1 MNKKRA
7 FEIIANFSRSKVLVV
22 GDMMVDHFIWG
33 KVSRISPEAPV
44 PVVEV
49 HSDNLLLGG
58 CANVLNN
65 IYTLGG
71 MVYGSGIVGADEMG
85 KRLLDEFRKRDIST
99 EGIAVEPNR
108 PTTMKTRIIAHS
120 QQVVR
125 FDRESR
131 QPVQPKSIERI
142 MEYIKKMVS
151 DDLGAIVISDYN
163 KGAITKTLLDGIRG
177 LIAGRNIVVCVDPK
191 QSDFSLYQG
200 FDVVTPNHHE
210 ASQALGIE
218 DIKKNNAYL
227 DAGKAGPNAERVE
240 KRDRIRE
247 AARAILARFHL
258 KAMLITRGEEG
269 MSLFEENGEVIHIPA
284 RSREVFDVTGAGD
297 TVIGVLAL
305 SLASGAT
312 FREAAVL
319 ANHAAGIV
327 VGKVGTATV
336 SEEELKGAL

>member
-7 FEIIANFSRSKVLVV
+7 FEIIANFRRSKVLVV

-65 IYTLGG
+65 IYSLGG
-71 MVYGSGIVGADEMG
+71 NVYGSGVVGADEMG
-85 KRLLDEFRKRDIST
+85 KRLLDEFHKRDIST
-99 EGIAVEPNR
+99 EGIVVESDR

-131 QPVQPKSIERI
+131 QPVQPKSIERMI
-142 MEYIKKMVS
+142 EYIKTVRT
-151 DDLGAIVISDYN
+151 DVRAIVISDYN
-163 KGAITKTLLDGIRG
+163 KGVITKALLDGIRG
-177 LIAGRNIVVCVDPK
+177 LIADRGIVVCVDPK
-191 QSDFSLYQG
+191 QSDFSLYRG
-200 FDVVTPNHHE
+200 FDVITPNHYE
-210 ASQALGIE
+210 AGQALGIE
-218 DIKKNNAYL
+218 DIKKN
-227 DAGKAGPNAERVE
+227 KIE
-240 KRDRIRE
+240 KGNGIRE
-247 AARAILARFHL
+247 VVRALLAQFHL

-269 MSLFEENGEVIHIPA
+269 MSLFEENGKVIHIPA
-284 RSREVFDVTGAGD
+284 KAREVFDVTGAGD
-297 TVIGVLAL
+297 TVIGVFTL
-305 SLASGAT
+305 SLAAGAT
-312 FREAAVL
+312 FREAAIL
-319 ANHAAGIV
+319 ANHAAGVV

-336 SEEELKGAL
+336 SEEEIRKTL

>member
-58 CANVLNN
+58 SANVLNN
-65 IYTLGG
+65 IYSLGG
-71 MVYGSGIVGADEMG
+71 KVYGSGVVGADEIG
-85 KRLLDEFRKRDIST
+85 ERLLDEFHKRDIST
-99 EGIAVEPNR
+99 EGIVVEPNR

-131 QPVQPKSIERI
+131 QPVQPDSIERI
-142 MEYIKKMVS
+142 IEYIKMVG

-163 KGAITKTLLDGIRG
+163 KGVITKTLVDGIYG
-177 LIAGRNIVVCVDPK
+177 LIADRNIVVCVDPK

-200 FDVVTPNHHE
+200 FDIITPNHYE
-210 ASQALGIE
+210 AGQALGIE

-227 DAGKAGPNAERVE
+227 DAGKAGPDAERVE

-247 AARAILARFHL
+247 AVRALLARLHL

-269 MSLFEENGEVIHIPA
+269 MSLFEENGKFIHIPA
-284 RSREVFDVTGAGD
+284 RAKEVFDVTGAGD

-305 SLASGAT
+305 SLAAGAT
-312 FREAAVL
+312 FREAAIL
-319 ANHAAGIV
+319 ANYAAGVV

-336 SEEELKGAL
+336 SEEELRGVI